1 MWRYVWGRYAEAHCN
16 LGVIHK
22 EQGRLEDAIASYE
35 RALAL
40 APEFAIVCNNLA
52 IALTEMGT
60 RVKLAGGDSSTRRL
74 ACRMARAVLP
84 CATVSLVPQ
93 PGSAF

>member
-1 MWRYVWGRYAEAHCN
+1 MWARYAEAHCN

-22 EQGRLEDAIASYE
+22 EQGRLEDAIVSYE

-60 RVKLAGGDSSTRRL
+60 RVKLAGRGHQLPPVLPPGKYSASSLIGSRCFATRRFL
-74 ACRMARAVLP
+74 MLP
-84 CATVSLVPQ
+84 W
-93 PGSAF
+93 